1 MAPPYD
7 LFIFDL
13 DGTLSDPAEGIGNCF
28 NHALSG
34 YGYPTIDQA
43 RIAGCIGPPLDYS
56 FRELTGSDD
65 QEHIAALVARY
76 RERYAESGYAE
87 NVLYPGIAESL
98 QALQAAG
105 VACGVC
111 TSKRADFAA
120 DILELFGIRH
130 YFRFLSGGDV
140 GIPKGEQLQAL
151 LEAGDIGPGAL
162 MIGDRRFDIEAARQV
177 NIASVG
183 VLWGYGSRE
192 ELEEAGTRHLVE
204 SPAELLQLA

>member
-1 MAPPYD
+1 MQRST
-7 LFIFDL
+7 
-13 DGTLSDPAEGIGNCF
+13 TLETVPAG
-28 NHALSG
+28 H
-34 YGYPTIDQA
+34 TRVVIDQA

-111 TSKRADFAA
+111 TSKRADFAVLEDDPTA
-120 DILELFGIRH
+120 VDAMALKDIPIWGTVQ
-130 YFRFLSGGDV
+130 GGR
-140 GIPKGEQLQAL
+140 I
-151 LEAGDIGPGAL
+151 
-162 MIGDRRFDIEAARQV
+162 FAAS
-177 NIASVG
+177 N
-183 VLWGYGSRE
+183 L
-192 ELEEAGTRHLVE
+192 
-204 SPAELLQLA
+204 